1 MSAAEHADP
10 GPDQPGGPATVLSFP
25 TAIRPSR
32 RTARREKT
40 TVPAQPNPNLSPQE
54 KLTAW
59 VERAFTEHRRTL
71 TDPDT
76 AEAFLIATGVMRHVV
91 DGALAQ
97 GLVDEDAH
105 RELNGMLTGLEA
117 SPGLLAPE

>member
-10 GPDQPGGPATVLSFP
+10 GPDQPGPATVLSFP

-32 RTARREKT
+32 RTARRERT
-40 TVPAQPNPNLSPQE
+40 AVPPQPNPNLSPQE
-54 KLTAW
+54 RLTAW
-59 VERAFTEHRRTL
+59 VEQAFKKHRRTL

-76 AEAFLIATGVMRHVV
+76 AEAFLIAAGVMRHVV

-97 GLVDEDAH
+97 GLIDEGAH
-105 RELNGMLTGLEA
+105 QELNGMLTGLEA
-117 SPGLLAPE
+117 APGLLAPE